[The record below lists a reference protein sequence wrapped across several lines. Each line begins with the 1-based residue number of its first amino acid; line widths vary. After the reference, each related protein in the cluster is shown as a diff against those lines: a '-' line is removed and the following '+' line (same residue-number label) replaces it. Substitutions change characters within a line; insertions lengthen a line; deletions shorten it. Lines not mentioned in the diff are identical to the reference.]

1 MLKTLKRAGIGFMLG
16 VIISDIISI
25 LATDSI
31 PVSKA
36 LLDFAGS
43 PRAAL
48 LIQFFLAGAY
58 GALCMGTVGLYDIE
72 RLPLTLSSVLHC
84 LICIV
89 PFIPLSLFLGWSDS
103 IGTTLIM
110 TVIQVGVYF
119 IIWLI
124 IFLRCRAE
132 IRKMNEK
139 QEEIR
144 GRNQDE

>member
-16 VIISDIISI
+16 VIISDLISI

-31 PVSKA
+31 PVSKT
-36 LLDFAGS
+36 LLDLAGS

-48 LIQFFLAGAY
+48 LIQFFLPGVY

-72 RLPLTLSSVLHC
+72 RLPLTLSSLLHC

-103 IGTTLIM
+103 IGSTLIM
-110 TVIQVGVYF
+110 AAIQVAAYF

-124 IFLRCRAE
+124 IFLRCRAQ
-132 IRKMNEK
+132 IRKLNEK

-144 GRNQDE
+144 DRKETE